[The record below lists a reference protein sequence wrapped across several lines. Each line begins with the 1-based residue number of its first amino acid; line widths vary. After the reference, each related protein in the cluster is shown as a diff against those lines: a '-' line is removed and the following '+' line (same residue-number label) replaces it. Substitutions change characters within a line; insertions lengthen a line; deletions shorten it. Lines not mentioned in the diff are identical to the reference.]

1 MYPVPDVPSG
11 SWSGHLSGPA
21 CQVRRGLCTY
31 ALYSLAAAGSSK
43 EEVHGWP
50 SGAAADL
57 GGPVYRE
64 PEEERWDPRPA
75 TPDLDEPPAEAS
87 AGLKGGSEDDTRQV
101 QSAALLLISRCHL
114 AVLLIFSGNL
124 PQVIRLRHH
133 ARYAWPVNEL
143 VLLAFSHCTSAA
155 VLSVIMHG

>member
-1 MYPVPDVPSG
+1 MPCTALQPWAAPRRRCRAVLLTPQLT
-11 SWSGHLSGPA
+11 W
-21 CQVRRGLCTY
+21 RGLVC
-31 ALYSLAAAGSSK
+31 
-43 EEVHGWP
+43 
-50 SGAAADL
+50 
-57 GGPVYRE
+57 RE

-114 AVLLIFSGNL
+114 AVLLIFSDNL

-143 VLLAFSHCTSAA
+143 VLLAFSHCASAA
-155 VLSVIMHG
+155 VLSVIVHG